1 MRWRHS
7 FLYYPRRSGGA
18 YMNTTTIDKSAIVAS
33 ARARFT
39 VRFPDRSPVGR
50 CVHLSGCMIEELAER
65 GIKGVFQAGSCYW
78 PRLTPEQFKA
88 APEDVAPWFGY
99 QWEPKS
105 PHGRP
110 VHALGKG
117 HRFGSGREH
126 RCPTEAVGTPGF
138 VHGRHHPRLLGR
150 VEHDDGGTVIGV
162 VVLDGPVL
170 EGSAVTS
177 ARLTHRRPPS
187 APASGHVSAAPAPNS
202 SCVARRMTGFWI

>member
-1 MRWRHS
+1 
-7 FLYYPRRSGGA
+7 
-18 YMNTTTIDKSAIVAS
+18 MNTTTIDKSAIVAS

-105 PHGRP
+105 PQSLEAMAQGNLP
-110 VHALGKG
+110 EMHAWVGIVATQEIVDISCWYFPEVLAGN
-117 HRFGSGREH
+117 F
-126 RCPTEAVGTPGF
+126 VGTTLDDNKNKIGPLGWPGVKPPEF
-138 VHGRHHPRLLGR
+138 LWCRAGEGPDR
-150 VEHDDGGTVIGV
+150 VLYRAMPEPSILAAHVWSRVKEGV
-162 VVLDGPVL
+162 C
-170 EGSAVTS
+170 
-177 ARLTHRRPPS
+177 R
-187 APASGHVSAAPAPNS
+187 
-202 SCVARRMTGFWI
+202 